1 VFESVILRQRSLADA
16 MEHREITI
24 IGGAKAVSDLL
35 ALLVDFEPGF
45 PIVEPGRLLLTECGR
60 WVDGV

>member
-1 VFESVILRQRSLADA
+1 MTTTRPVFESVILRQRSLADA

-45 PIVEPGRLLLTECGR
+45 PIVEPG
-60 WVDGV
+60 